1 MRWRSRRAP
10 VLLWEETDLESKSFP
25 RKMKKNGRTPPHIP
39 VSRSPFPHRGRRC
52 SGRSALLPSAFPLLA
67 ALPAVPI
74 AIPMSRRVLP
84 SSCPAPAPTR
94 TYGNW
99 KALGFRPFELFSVSD
114 CFDGGE
120 PQTGSGCF
128 GFECPAVFFACRTV
142 RYLHGSRETKSI
154 ANSKPC
160 SPVPCAEDPS
170 VSREGKFPVHEG
182 T

>member
-1 MRWRSRRAP
+1 MRWRSQRVP

-25 RKMKKNGRTPPHIP
+25 RKMKKNGRAPPHIP

-99 KALGFRPFELFSVSD
+99 KALGFRPKN
-114 CFDGGE
+114 CF
-120 PQTGSGCF
+120 QF
-128 GFECPAVFFACRTV
+128 RTV
-142 RYLHGSRETKSI
+142 LMEENLKPALVVSASNALLCFLHVELCGICMGVGKRNRLQT
-154 ANSKPC
+154 ANRAAP
-160 SPVPCAEDPS
+160 SPVLRIP
-170 VSREGKFPVHEG
+170 R
-182 T
+182 

>member
-1 MRWRSRRAP
+1 MRWRSRRVP

-25 RKMKKNGRTPPHIP
+25 RKMKKNGRAPPHIP
-39 VSRSPFPHRGRRC
+39 VSRSPLPAPGAAVLGALRAAPIRIPTSRRAACCPHRYSHVSPC
-52 SGRSALLPSAFPLLA
+52 PAVLLPSSRPDSDVRELESFR
-67 ALPAVPI
+67 
-74 AIPMSRRVLP
+74 IPSQ
-84 SSCPAPAPTR
+84 
-94 TYGNW
+94 
-99 KALGFRPFELFSVSD
+99 KLFSVSD

-128 GFECPAVFFACRTV
+128 GFECPAVFFACRAV